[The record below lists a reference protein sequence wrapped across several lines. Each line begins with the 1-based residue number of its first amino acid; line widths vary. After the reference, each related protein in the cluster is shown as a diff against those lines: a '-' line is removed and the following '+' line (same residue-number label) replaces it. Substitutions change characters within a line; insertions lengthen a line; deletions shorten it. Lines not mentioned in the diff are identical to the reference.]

1 VHVQATVMSSCHA
14 SLCHRRRAMLQVILE
29 HKPEISVRGQRNSG
43 ATQRNRAA
51 DREAADIARAMQLS
65 E

>member
-1 VHVQATVMSSCHA
+1 MVQV
-14 SLCHRRRAMLQVILE
+14 VLE
-29 HKPEISVRGQRNSG
+29 HNPDIPLSERNS
-43 ATQRNRAA
+43 AEAAQSSRAA